1 MTMGTSERVSKSEF
15 KAKAL
20 EYLRRV
26 ETSGEE
32 LIVTDR
38 GRPVIRILPVRPSES
53 EARDKLRGA
62 LLKYD
67 DPTEPVAV
75 EDWEA
80 LG

>member
-1 MTMGTSERVSKSEF
+1 MGTSERVSKSEF

-38 GRPVIRILPVRPSES
+38 GHPVIRIMPVRRIQAD
-53 EARDKLRGA
+53 ARALLRGA

-75 EDWEA
+75 DDWEA

>member
-1 MTMGTSERVSKSEF
+1 MGTQLQVSKSEF

-26 ETSGEE
+26 EASGED

-38 GRPVIRILPVRPSES
+38 GRPVVRICPVRQDAAD
-53 EARDKLRGA
+53 ARAALRGA
-62 LLKYD
+62 LLSYAA
-67 DPTEPVAV
+67 PTEPVAL

-80 LG
+80 LS